1 MTFSALR
8 HRIPTMMKLSGKPE
22 VSEDMKMISIENQGV
37 KCMSIGFLIEKD
49 APMVMNALQKMT
61 GGVAWGNLDIFV
73 VDIPPGT
80 GDAQLTIS
88 QRLQLSAS
96 LIDFSDLLI
105 GTLIVSTPQEI
116 ALINVRRGDNMFRK
130 VEVHIRISS
139 DLHKH
144 L

>member
-88 QRLQLSAS
+88 QRLQLS
-96 LIDFSDLLI
+96 
-105 GTLIVSTPQEI
+105 GTLIVSTPREI

-144 L
+144 LC